1 MIKLIFRTALFIMFA
16 VGFAACDKDNEE
28 PVVYETVNYATING
42 TWMLTELNGKAL
54 EEGQYVYITFNR
66 KEHTFEMYDNMGS
79 MYSHKSTG
87 TFEITEDDELG
98 YVLTGE
104 YDFSRDRD
112 HLHCDRRDSCVL
124 FRGVCPR
131 DHIGKQRDNYACIGT
146 CTVVFSVFIP
156 CRSGDSVLVVEK
168 AL

>member
-1 MIKLIFRTALFIMFA
+1 MIKLIFKTALFIMFA
-16 VGFAACDKDNEE
+16 VGFMACNKDNEE

-42 TWMLTELNGKAL
+42 TWMLTEFNGKAL

-98 YVLTGE
+98 YILTGE
-104 YDFSRDRD
+104 YDFSHDLWNEYIVSEMTD
-112 HLHCDRRDSCVL
+112 ETMKWTV
-124 FRGVCPR
+124 
-131 DHIGKQRDNYACIGT
+131 KDNSED
-146 CTVVFSVFIP
+146 VSVYTRCSEIP
-156 CRSGDSVLVVEK
+156 ADILAGSRSF
-168 AL
+168 

>member
-16 VGFAACDKDNEE
+16 VGFMACNKDNEE

-42 TWMLTELNGKAL
+42 TWMLTEFNGKAL

-98 YVLTGE
+98 YILTGE
-104 YDFSRDRD
+104 YDFSHDLWNEYIVSEMTDETMKWTVKDNVEDVSVYTRCAEIPED
-112 HLHCDRRDSCVL
+112 VL
-124 FRGVCPR
+124 TG
-131 DHIGKQRDNYACIGT
+131 
-146 CTVVFSVFIP
+146 S
-156 CRSGDSVLVVEK
+156 RSL
-168 AL
+168 

>member
-1 MIKLIFRTALFIMFA
+1 MFA
-16 VGFAACDKDNEE
+16 VGFMACNKDNEE

-42 TWMLTELNGKAL
+42 TWMLTEFNGKAL

-98 YVLTGE
+98 YILTGE
-104 YDFSRDRD
+104 YDFSHDLWNEYIVSEMTD
-112 HLHCDRRDSCVL
+112 ETMKWTV
-124 FRGVCPR
+124 
-131 DHIGKQRDNYACIGT
+131 KDNAEDVSIYTRC
-146 CTVVFSVFIP
+146 SEIP
-156 CRSGDSVLVVEK
+156 ADILAGSRCF
-168 AL
+168 

>member
-1 MIKLIFRTALFIMFA
+1 MIKLIFKTALFIMFA
-16 VGFAACDKDNEE
+16 VGFMACNKDNEE

-104 YDFSRDRD
+104 YDFSRDPWNEYIVSEMTD
-112 HLHCDRRDSCVL
+112 ETMKWTVKDNAEDVSVYTKCAEIPAEVL
-124 FRGVCPR
+124 AG
-131 DHIGKQRDNYACIGT
+131 
-146 CTVVFSVFIP
+146 S
-156 CRSGDSVLVVEK
+156 RSL
-168 AL
+168 

>member
-1 MIKLIFRTALFIMFA
+1 MIKFIFKTALFIMFA
-16 VGFAACDKDNEE
+16 VGFMACNKDNEE

-42 TWMLTELNGKAL
+42 TWMLTEFNGKAL

-98 YVLTGE
+98 YILTGE
-104 YDFSRDRD
+104 YDFSHDLWNEYIVSEMTD
-112 HLHCDRRDSCVL
+112 ETMKWTVKDNAEDVSVYTKCAEVPEDVL
-124 FRGVCPR
+124 AG
-131 DHIGKQRDNYACIGT
+131 
-146 CTVVFSVFIP
+146 S
-156 CRSGDSVLVVEK
+156 RSL
-168 AL
+168 

>member
-1 MIKLIFRTALFIMFA
+1 MFA
-16 VGFAACDKDNEE
+16 VGFMACNKDNEE

-42 TWMLTELNGKAL
+42 TWMLTEFNGKAL

-98 YVLTGE
+98 YILTGE
-104 YDFSRDRD
+104 YDFSHDLWNEYIVSEMTD
-112 HLHCDRRDSCVL
+112 ETMKWTV
-124 FRGVCPR
+124 
-131 DHIGKQRDNYACIGT
+131 KDNSED
-146 CTVVFSVFIP
+146 VSVYTRCSEIP
-156 CRSGDSVLVVEK
+156 ADILAGSRSF
-168 AL
+168 

>member
-1 MIKLIFRTALFIMFA
+1 MIKLIFKTALFIMFA
-16 VGFAACDKDNEE
+16 VGFMACNKDNEE

-42 TWMLTELNGKAL
+42 TWMLTEFNGKAL

-98 YVLTGE
+98 YILTGE
-104 YDFSRDRD
+104 YDFSHDLWNEYIVSEMTD
-112 HLHCDRRDSCVL
+112 ETMKWTV
-124 FRGVCPR
+124 
-131 DHIGKQRDNYACIGT
+131 KDNAEDVSIYTRC
-146 CTVVFSVFIP
+146 SEIP
-156 CRSGDSVLVVEK
+156 ADILAGSRCF
-168 AL
+168 

>member
-1 MIKLIFRTALFIMFA
+1 MIKLIFKTALFIMFA
-16 VGFAACDKDNEE
+16 VGFMACNKDNEE

-42 TWMLTELNGKAL
+42 TWMLTEFNGKAL

-98 YVLTGE
+98 YILTGE
-104 YDFSRDRD
+104 YDFSHDLWNEYIVSEMTDETMKWTVKDNAEDVSVYTR
-112 HLHCDRRDSCVL
+112 CAEIPAEVL
-124 FRGVCPR
+124 AG
-131 DHIGKQRDNYACIGT
+131 
-146 CTVVFSVFIP
+146 S
-156 CRSGDSVLVVEK
+156 RSL
-168 AL
+168 

>member
-104 YDFSRDRD
+104 YDFSRDPWKEYIVSEMTEETMKWTVKDDAEDVSVYTRCAEVPED
-112 HLHCDRRDSCVL
+112 VL
-124 FRGVCPR
+124 AG
-131 DHIGKQRDNYACIGT
+131 
-146 CTVVFSVFIP
+146 S
-156 CRSGDSVLVVEK
+156 RSAK
-168 AL
+168 

>member
-1 MIKLIFRTALFIMFA
+1 MFA
-16 VGFAACDKDNEE
+16 VGFMACNKDNEE

-42 TWMLTELNGKAL
+42 TWMLTEFNGKAL

-98 YVLTGE
+98 YVLTI
-104 YDFSRDRD
+104 
-112 HLHCDRRDSCVL
+112 L
-124 FRGVCPR
+124 FL
-131 DHIGKQRDNYACIGT
+131 K
-146 CTVVFSVFIP
+146 
-156 CRSGDSVLVVEK
+156 
-168 AL
+168 

>member
-1 MIKLIFRTALFIMFA
+1 MHYMIKLIFRTVLFVMFA

-28 PVVYETVNYATING
+28 PVVYEPVNYATING
-42 TWMLTELNGKAL
+42 TWMLTEFNGKAL

-87 TFEITEDDELG
+87 TFEITEDDEFG

-104 YDFSRDRD
+104 YDFSRNPLKEYIVSEMTDETMKWT
-112 HLHCDRRDSCVL
+112 V
-124 FRGVCPR
+124 
-131 DHIGKQRDNYACIGT
+131 KDNAED
-146 CTVVFSVFIP
+146 VSVYTKCAEIP
-156 CRSGDSVLVVEK
+156 DDIIAGSRSL
-168 AL
+168 

>member
-1 MIKLIFRTALFIMFA
+1 MFA
-16 VGFAACDKDNEE
+16 VGFMACNKDNEE

-42 TWMLTELNGKAL
+42 TWMLTEFNGKAL

-98 YVLTGE
+98 YILTGE
-104 YDFSRDRD
+104 YDFSHDLWNEYIVSEMTD
-112 HLHCDRRDSCVL
+112 ETMKWTV
-124 FRGVCPR
+124 
-131 DHIGKQRDNYACIGT
+131 KDNTEDVSIYTRC
-146 CTVVFSVFIP
+146 SEIP
-156 CRSGDSVLVVEK
+156 ADILAGSRCF
-168 AL
+168 

>member
-104 YDFSRDRD
+104 YDFSRDPWKEYIVSEMTDETMKWTVKDDAEDVSVYTRCAEVPED
-112 HLHCDRRDSCVL
+112 VL
-124 FRGVCPR
+124 AG
-131 DHIGKQRDNYACIGT
+131 
-146 CTVVFSVFIP
+146 S
-156 CRSGDSVLVVEK
+156 RSAK
-168 AL
+168 

>member
-1 MIKLIFRTALFIMFA
+1 MIKLIFKTALFIMFA
-16 VGFAACDKDNEE
+16 VGFMACNKDNEE

-42 TWMLTELNGKAL
+42 TWMLTEFNGKAL

-98 YVLTGE
+98 YILTGE
-104 YDFSRDRD
+104 YDFSHDLWNEYIVSEMTDETMKWTVKDNAEDVSVYTR
-112 HLHCDRRDSCVL
+112 CAEIPAEVL
-124 FRGVCPR
+124 AGSRCF
-131 DHIGKQRDNYACIGT
+131 
-146 CTVVFSVFIP
+146 
-156 CRSGDSVLVVEK
+156 
-168 AL
+168 

>member
-1 MIKLIFRTALFIMFA
+1 MFA
-16 VGFAACDKDNEE
+16 VGFMACNKDNEE

-42 TWMLTELNGKAL
+42 TWMLTEFNGKAL

-98 YVLTGE
+98 YILTGE
-104 YDFSRDRD
+104 YDFSHDLWNEYIVSEMTD
-112 HLHCDRRDSCVL
+112 ETMKWTVKDNTEDVSVYTKCAEIPAEVL
-124 FRGVCPR
+124 AG
-131 DHIGKQRDNYACIGT
+131 
-146 CTVVFSVFIP
+146 S
-156 CRSGDSVLVVEK
+156 RSL
-168 AL
+168 

>member
-1 MIKLIFRTALFIMFA
+1 MFA

-104 YDFSRDRD
+104 YDFSRDPWKEYIVSEMTEETMKWTVKDDAEDVSVYTRCAEVPED
-112 HLHCDRRDSCVL
+112 VL
-124 FRGVCPR
+124 AG
-131 DHIGKQRDNYACIGT
+131 
-146 CTVVFSVFIP
+146 S
-156 CRSGDSVLVVEK
+156 RSAK
-168 AL
+168 

>member
-1 MIKLIFRTALFIMFA
+1 MIKLIFKTALFIMFA
-16 VGFAACDKDNEE
+16 VGFMACNKDNEE

-42 TWMLTELNGKAL
+42 TWMLTEFNGKAL

-98 YVLTGE
+98 YILTGE
-104 YDFSRDRD
+104 YDFSHDLWNEYIVSEMTD
-112 HLHCDRRDSCVL
+112 ETMKWTVKDNAEDVSVYTKCAEVPEDVL
-124 FRGVCPR
+124 TG
-131 DHIGKQRDNYACIGT
+131 
-146 CTVVFSVFIP
+146 S
-156 CRSGDSVLVVEK
+156 RSL
-168 AL
+168 

>member
-1 MIKLIFRTALFIMFA
+1 MIKLIFRTALLIMFA

-104 YDFSRDRD
+104 YDFSRDPWKEYIVSEMTEETMKWTVKDDAEDVSVYTRCAEVPED
-112 HLHCDRRDSCVL
+112 VL
-124 FRGVCPR
+124 AG
-131 DHIGKQRDNYACIGT
+131 
-146 CTVVFSVFIP
+146 S
-156 CRSGDSVLVVEK
+156 RSAK
-168 AL
+168 

>member
-1 MIKLIFRTALFIMFA
+1 MIKLIFKTALFIMFA
-16 VGFAACDKDNEE
+16 VGFMACSKDNEE

-42 TWMLTELNGKAL
+42 TWMLTEFNGKAL

-104 YDFSRDRD
+104 YDFSHDPWNEYIVSEMTDETMKWTVKDNAEDVSVYTRCAEIPED
-112 HLHCDRRDSCVL
+112 VL
-124 FRGVCPR
+124 TG
-131 DHIGKQRDNYACIGT
+131 
-146 CTVVFSVFIP
+146 S
-156 CRSGDSVLVVEK
+156 RSL
-168 AL
+168 

>member
-1 MIKLIFRTALFIMFA
+1 MIKLIFKTALFIMFA
-16 VGFAACDKDNEE
+16 VGFMACNKDNEE

-42 TWMLTELNGKAL
+42 TWMLTEFNGKAL

-98 YVLTGE
+98 YILTGE
-104 YDFSRDRD
+104 YDFSHDLWNEYIVSEMTD
-112 HLHCDRRDSCVL
+112 ETMKWTV
-124 FRGVCPR
+124 
-131 DHIGKQRDNYACIGT
+131 KDNTEDVSIYTRC
-146 CTVVFSVFIP
+146 SEIP
-156 CRSGDSVLVVEK
+156 ADILAGSRCF
-168 AL
+168 

>member
-16 VGFAACDKDNEE
+16 VGFAACNKDNEE

-104 YDFSRDRD
+104 YDFSRDPWNEYIVSEMTD
-112 HLHCDRRDSCVL
+112 ETMKWTVKDNAEDVSVYTKCAEIPAEVL
-124 FRGVCPR
+124 AG
-131 DHIGKQRDNYACIGT
+131 
-146 CTVVFSVFIP
+146 S
-156 CRSGDSVLVVEK
+156 RSL
-168 AL
+168 